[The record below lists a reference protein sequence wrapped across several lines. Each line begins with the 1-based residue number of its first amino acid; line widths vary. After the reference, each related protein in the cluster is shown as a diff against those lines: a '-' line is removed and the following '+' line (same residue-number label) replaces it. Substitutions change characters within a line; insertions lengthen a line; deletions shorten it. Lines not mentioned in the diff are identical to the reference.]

1 MNINWGSKVLHSI
14 RPVIENLENVS
25 IDHVQLTT
33 EAKKLSTVNYEI
45 KVANNQDK
53 RPEDIIRKTMLI
65 NTLNFAF
72 TDFESQIKYALN
84 VGDNTFSDTD
94 AMVYQI
100 DQAVEVGIDFYDGH
114 YLRDITETTFKSI
127 FRANIEMPMSKE
139 KTDVLNQ
146 VGQILVEEYKGD
158 WLNFVKSGPKKLYQN
173 GEGLIERLVSQ
184 FERFRDTSI
193 YLGEKVHFLKLA
205 QLAFWGI
212 HRELGKYGDFYIE
225 DMENMTAFADYIVPV
240 ALEKMKIITY
250 SEKLK
255 NKIEQGVLI
264 ESDSIEEIEIRAAT
278 LFVTAQLTEEIN
290 KLKLDEEKII
300 IPQLDFKLW
309 TDFHA
314 NKSPHHLT
322 KTIMY

>member
-1 MNINWGSKVLHSI
+1 MNINWDSKVLHSI

-33 EAKKLSTVNYEI
+33 EAKKLSTFNYEI

-193 YLGEKVHFLKLA
+193 YLGEEVHFLKLA

-290 KLKLDEEKII
+290 KLKLEEEKII

>member
-1 MNINWGSKVLHSI
+1 MNINWDSKVLHSI

>member
-1 MNINWGSKVLHSI
+1 MNINWDSKVLHSI

-25 IDHVQLTT
+25 IDHVQLNT

-290 KLKLDEEKII
+290 KLRLDDEKII

>member
-1 MNINWGSKVLHSI
+1 MNINWDSKVLHSI

-33 EAKKLSTVNYEI
+33 EAKKLSTFNYEI

-146 VGQILVEEYKGD
+146 VGQILVDEYKGD

-193 YLGEKVHFLKLA
+193 YLGEEVHFLKLA

-290 KLKLDEEKII
+290 KLKLEEEKII

>member
-1 MNINWGSKVLHSI
+1 
-14 RPVIENLENVS
+14 
-25 IDHVQLTT
+25 
-33 EAKKLSTVNYEI
+33 
-45 KVANNQDK
+45 
-53 RPEDIIRKTMLI
+53 MLI

-84 VGDNTFSDTD
+84 VGNNTFSDTD

-184 FERFRDTSI
+184 FERFKDSSI
-193 YLGEKVHFLKLA
+193 YLGKEVHFLKLA

-290 KLKLDEEKII
+290 KLRLDDEKII

>member
-1 MNINWGSKVLHSI
+1 MSINWDSKVLHSI
-14 RPVIENLENVS
+14 RPVIENLQKLS

-33 EAKKLSTVNYEI
+33 EAKKLSTISYEI
-45 KVANNQDK
+45 KFANSQDK
-53 RPEDIIRKTMLI
+53 KPEDIIRKTMLI

-84 VGDNTFSDTD
+84 TGDSTLSDTD

-100 DQAVEVGIDFYDGH
+100 DQAVESGIDFYDG
-114 YLRDITETTFKSI
+114 YFLRDITETTFKSI
-127 FRANIEMPMSKE
+127 FKANIDMPMSKE

-146 VGQILVEEYKGD
+146 VGEILVQEYKGD
-158 WLNFVKSGPKKLYQN
+158 WLNFIKSGPKKLYQN

-184 FERFRDTSI
+184 FERFKDTSI
-193 YLGEKVHFLKLA
+193 YLGEEVHFLKLA

-212 HRELGKYGDFYIE
+212 HRELARNGNFYIE

-255 NKIEQGVLI
+255 NKIEHGVLI
-264 ESDSIEEIEIRAAT
+264 EPDSIEEIEIRATT

-290 KLKLDEEKII
+290 KLRLKGEKII

>member
-1 MNINWGSKVLHSI
+1 MNINWDSKVLHSI
-14 RPVIENLENVS
+14 KPVIENLENVS

-33 EAKKLSTVNYEI
+33 EAKKLSTFNYEI

-193 YLGEKVHFLKLA
+193 YLGEEVHFLKLA

-290 KLKLDEEKII
+290 KLKLDKEKII

>member
-1 MNINWGSKVLHSI
+1 MNINWDSKVLHSI
-14 RPVIENLENVS
+14 KPVIENLQNLS
-25 IDHVQLTT
+25 INHIQLTN
-33 EAKKLSTVNYEI
+33 EAKKLSTYNYEI
-45 KVANNQDK
+45 KIPHNSDQK
-53 RPEDIIRKTMLI
+53 PEDVVRKTMLI

-72 TDFESQIKYALN
+72 TDFSSQIKYSLN
-84 VGDNTFSDTD
+84 AGGNTFSDTD

-100 DQAVEVGIDFYDGH
+100 DQAIENGINFYDG
-114 YLRDITETTFKSI
+114 YFLRDINETTFKSI
-127 FRANIEMPMSKE
+127 FTANIDMPMAKE
-139 KTDVLNQ
+139 KTNVLNK
-146 VGQILVEEYKGD
+146 VGEILVAEYKGD
-158 WLNFVKSGPKKLYQN
+158 WLNFIKSGPKNLYQN
-173 GEGLIERLVSQ
+173 GEGLIERLVYQ

-193 YLGEKVHFLKLA
+193 YLGQEVHFLKLA

-212 HRELGKYGDFYIE
+212 HRELSRHKDFYIE

-240 ALEKMKIITY
+240 ALEKMNIVTY
-250 SEKLK
+250 SDKLK

-264 ESDSIEEIEIRAAT
+264 ESGSIEEIEIRSAT

-290 KLKLDEEKII
+290 KLRGVNDKII

-314 NKSPHHLT
+314 EKSFHHLT

>member
-1 MNINWGSKVLHSI
+1 MNINWDSKVLHSI

-45 KVANNQDK
+45 KVANNKDK

-212 HRELGKYGDFYIE
+212 HRELGKYDDFYIE

-290 KLKLDEEKII
+290 KLRLDDEKII

>member
-1 MNINWGSKVLHSI
+1 MSINWDSKVLHSI

-45 KVANNQDK
+45 KVANNKDK

-158 WLNFVKSGPKKLYQN
+158 WLNFVKSGPKKLYHN

-212 HRELGKYGDFYIE
+212 HRELGKYDDFYIE

-290 KLKLDEEKII
+290 KLRLDDEKII

>member
-1 MNINWGSKVLHSI
+1 MNINWDSKVLHSI

-25 IDHVQLTT
+25 IDHVQLTN

-45 KVANNQDK
+45 KVANNNDK

-158 WLNFVKSGPKKLYQN
+158 WLNIVISGPKKLYQN

-290 KLKLDEEKII
+290 KLRLDDEKII

>member
-1 MNINWGSKVLHSI
+1 MNINWDSKVLHSI

-193 YLGEKVHFLKLA
+193 YLGEEVHFLKLA

-290 KLKLDEEKII
+290 KLKLEEEKII

>member
-1 MNINWGSKVLHSI
+1 MNINWDSKVLHSI

-45 KVANNQDK
+45 KVANNKDK
-53 RPEDIIRKTMLI
+53 RPEDINRKTMLI

-193 YLGEKVHFLKLA
+193 YLGEEVHFLKLA

-290 KLKLDEEKII
+290 KLRLDDEKII

>member
-1 MNINWGSKVLHSI
+1 MNINWDSKVLHSI

-25 IDHVQLTT
+25 IDHIQLTT

-290 KLKLDEEKII
+290 KLKIDEEKII

>member
-1 MNINWGSKVLHSI
+1 MNINWDSKVLHSI
-14 RPVIENLENVS
+14 KPVIENLENVS

-33 EAKKLSTVNYEI
+33 EAKKLSTFNYEI

-193 YLGEKVHFLKLA
+193 YLGEEVHFLKLA

-290 KLKLDEEKII
+290 KLKLEEEKII

>member
-1 MNINWGSKVLHSI
+1 MNINWDSKVLHSI

-193 YLGEKVHFLKLA
+193 YLGEEVHFLKLA
-205 QLAFWGI
+205 QFAFWGI

-290 KLKLDEEKII
+290 KLRLDDEKII

>member
-1 MNINWGSKVLHSI
+1 MNINWDSKVLHSI

-25 IDHVQLTT
+25 IDHVQLTS

-45 KVANNQDK
+45 KVAKNQDK
-53 RPEDIIRKTMLI
+53 RPEDIIRKTMLV

-72 TDFESQIKYALN
+72 TDFESQMKYALN
-84 VGDNTFSDTD
+84 VGNNTFSDTD

-100 DQAVEVGIDFYDGH
+100 DQAVEEGIDFYDGH

-158 WLNFVKSGPKKLYQN
+158 WLNFVNSGPKKLYQN

-193 YLGEKVHFLKLA
+193 YLGEEVHFLKLA

-240 ALEKMKIITY
+240 SLEKMKIITY

-264 ESDSIEEIEIRAAT
+264 ESGSIEEIEIRAAT

-290 KLKLDEEKII
+290 KLRLDEKKII

>member
-1 MNINWGSKVLHSI
+1 MNINWDSKVLHSI

-45 KVANNQDK
+45 KVANNKDK
-53 RPEDIIRKTMLI
+53 RPEEIIRKTMLI

-225 DMENMTAFADYIVPV
+225 DIENMTAFADYIVPV

-290 KLKLDEEKII
+290 KLRLDNEKII

>member
-1 MNINWGSKVLHSI
+1 MNINWDSKVLHSI

-33 EAKKLSTVNYEI
+33 EAKKLSTFNYEI

-84 VGDNTFSDTD
+84 VGNNTFSDTD

-184 FERFRDTSI
+184 FERFRDTSK
-193 YLGEKVHFLKLA
+193 YLGEEVHFLKLA

>member
-1 MNINWGSKVLHSI
+1 MNINWDSKVLHSI

-212 HRELGKYGDFYIE
+212 HRELGKYDDFYIE

-278 LFVTAQLTEEIN
+278 LFVTAQLTEAIN
-290 KLKLDEEKII
+290 KLRLDDEKII

>member
-1 MNINWGSKVLHSI
+1 MSINWDSKVLHSI
-14 RPVIENLENVS
+14 RPVIENLQKLS

-33 EAKKLSTVNYEI
+33 EAKKLSTISYEI
-45 KVANNQDK
+45 KFANSQDK
-53 RPEDIIRKTMLI
+53 KPEDIIRKTMLI

-84 VGDNTFSDTD
+84 TGDSTLSDTD

-100 DQAVEVGIDFYDGH
+100 DQAVESGIDFYDG
-114 YLRDITETTFKSI
+114 YFLRDITETTFKSI
-127 FRANIEMPMSKE
+127 FKANIDMPMSKE

-146 VGQILVEEYKGD
+146 VGEILVQEYKGD

-184 FERFRDTSI
+184 FERFKDTSI
-193 YLGEKVHFLKLA
+193 YSGEEVHFLKLA

-212 HRELGKYGDFYIE
+212 HRELAKHGDFYIE

>member
-1 MNINWGSKVLHSI
+1 MNINWDSKVLHSI

-25 IDHVQLTT
+25 IDHVQLTN

-45 KVANNQDK
+45 KVANNKDK
-53 RPEDIIRKTMLI
+53 RPEEIIRKTMLI

-158 WLNFVKSGPKKLYQN
+158 WLNFVISGPKKLYQN

-290 KLKLDEEKII
+290 KLRLDDEKII

>member
-1 MNINWGSKVLHSI
+1 MNINWDSKVLHSI

-45 KVANNQDK
+45 KVANNKDK

-193 YLGEKVHFLKLA
+193 YLGEEVHFLKLA

-290 KLKLDEEKII
+290 KLRLDDEKII

>member
-1 MNINWGSKVLHSI
+1 MNINWDSKVLHSI

-33 EAKKLSTVNYEI
+33 EAKKLSTFNYEI

-158 WLNFVKSGPKKLYQN
+158 WLNFVISGPKKLYQN

-290 KLKLDEEKII
+290 KLRLEGEKII

>member
-1 MNINWGSKVLHSI
+1 MNINWDSKVLHSI

-158 WLNFVKSGPKKLYQN
+158 WLNIVISGPKKLYQN

-290 KLKLDEEKII
+290 KLRLDDEKII

>member
-1 MNINWGSKVLHSI
+1 MNINWDSKVLHSI

-25 IDHVQLTT
+25 IDHVQLNT

>member
-1 MNINWGSKVLHSI
+1 MNINWDSKVLHSI

-45 KVANNQDK
+45 KVANNKDK

-193 YLGEKVHFLKLA
+193 YLGEEVHFLKLA

-255 NKIEQGVLI
+255 NKIEQGVVI

-290 KLKLDEEKII
+290 KLRLDDEKII